1 MRDMSPSAG
10 GVVKPGGEPYP
21 PFMSNRPAALEGITI
36 LDFSTVGPATRCARI
51 LADYGARVI
60 KVGVPPKKLGL
71 QTQPAF
77 WSYSAN
83 RGLEQV
89 RIDLKAPEGKEAFL
103 ALARSCDVVIESYRP
118 GVMKK
123 LGLAYDDLRALNPR
137 IIVCSTSG
145 FGQDGPAALQA
156 GHDINYLAVGGY
168 MHTSNRRADGGPPIP
183 GATVAD
189 SAAGGM
195 HAALAIFA
203 ALMRRERTGEGEYLD
218 VCVAEGVLWL
228 TSLYVDQYLATGDSP
243 GPGHDVLTG
252 RYACYDIYGTSD
264 GRWLAVGAIEGHF
277 YANLCTA
284 LGCEQWVES
293 QYDDAVQ
300 DQIRKDFA
308 AAFRSRSRDDW
319 VTELA
324 PANTC
329 VAPVY
334 TIDELAEDPQ
344 FEARGIFTEV
354 EHPEHGRFRQ
364 VAPAFAGMDRP
375 AGPVS
380 VPDWSKT
387 NTDELL
393 AEAGISSEAIA
404 KMREDGVI
412 G

>member
-1 MRDMSPSAG
+1 MA
-10 GVVKPGGEPYP
+10 
-21 PFMSNRPAALEGITI
+21 NRPAALEGITI

-60 KVGVPPKKLGL
+60 KVGVPPKKMGL

-89 RIDLKAPEGKEAFL
+89 RIDLKAPEGKAAFL
-103 ALARSCDVVIESYRP
+103 ALAKTADVVIESYRP

-123 LGLAYDDLRALNPR
+123 LGLSYEELKAQNPR
-137 IIVCSTSG
+137 IIACSTSG
-145 FGQDGPAALQA
+145 FGQDGPASLQA

-168 MHTSNRRADGGPPIP
+168 MHTSNRREDGGPPIP

-195 HAALAIFA
+195 HAALSIFA

-218 VCVAEGVLWL
+218 VCVVEGVLWL

-252 RYACYDIYGTSD
+252 RYACYDIYGCSD
-264 GRWLAVGAIEGHF
+264 GKWLAVGAIEGHF
-277 YANLCTA
+277 YANLCRL
-284 LGCEQWVES
+284 LGCEQWIES

-300 DQIRKDFA
+300 DQIRADFKA
-308 AAFRSRSRDDW
+308 AIAKRPRDEW
-319 VTELA
+319 AAELP

-334 TIDELAEDPQ
+334 SIDELVEDPQ
-344 FEARGIFTEV
+344 FQARGIFTEAV
-354 EHPEHGRFRQ
+354 HPEHGKFRQ
-364 VAPAFAGMDRP
+364 VAPALAGMDRP
-375 AGPVS
+375 TEPVP

-393 AEAGISSEAIA
+393 AEAGIASDEIQ
-404 KMREDGVI
+404 KMRDEGII

>member
-1 MRDMSPSAG
+1 MA
-10 GVVKPGGEPYP
+10 
-21 PFMSNRPAALEGITI
+21 NRPGALEGVTI

-60 KVGVPPKKLGL
+60 KVGVPPKKMGL

-103 ALARSCDVVIESYRP
+103 ALAKNADVVLESYRP

-123 LGLAYDDLRALNPR
+123 LGLGYDELRARNPR
-137 IIVCSTSG
+137 VIVCSTSG
-145 FGQDGPAALQA
+145 FGQDGPASLQA
-156 GHDINYLAVGGY
+156 GHDVNYLAVGGY
-168 MHTSNRRADGGPPIP
+168 LHTSNRRGDGGPPIP

-195 HAALAIFA
+195 HAALSIFA
-203 ALMRRERTGEGEYLD
+203 ALMRREKTGEGEYLD

-252 RYACYDIYGTSD
+252 RYACYDIYGCRD
-264 GRWLAVGAIEGHF
+264 GKWLAVGAIEGHF
-277 YANLCTA
+277 YANLCRA
-284 LGCEQWVES
+284 LGCEQWLEH

-300 DQIRKDFA
+300 DQIRTDFA
-308 AAFRSRSRDDW
+308 AAFAGRARDEW
-319 VTELA
+319 ARELA

-334 TIDELAEDPQ
+334 TIDELVEDPQ
-344 FEARGIFTEV
+344 FQARGIFSEAV
-354 EHPEHGRFRQ
+354 HPEHGTFRQ
-364 VAPAFAGMDRP
+364 VAPAFAGMERP
-375 AGPVS
+375 TGPVP
-380 VPDWSKT
+380 VPDWSQT
-387 NTDELL
+387 NTDDLL
-393 AEAGISSEAIA
+393 TEAGLSSDAIA
-404 KMREDGVI
+404 RMRADGII